1 METHQKT
8 TKEETVT
15 FEQVEPHFHKWANF
29 FCCLFRGRFEI
40 WELINSTWAYGKVRF
55 LPQSKIGF
63 ASKRIRMDMLDY
75 IRNETKYRRQ
85 QNRLRRGKKL
95 PKVIP
100 FSVLEK
106 YLTGHRCS
114 FADTRYP
121 SASNAED
128 SKKKDLV
135 QYLINHP
142 SLSPREQLI
151 MHLIYVDG
159 YNQREAAEQCG
170 FSASLICQ
178 MQKSILERFKVL
190 DFAKI
195 V

>member
-8 TKEETVT
+8 TKEETIT

-29 FCCLFRGRFEI
+29 FYCLFCGRFEI

-95 PKVIP
+95 PKVIS
-100 FSVLEK
+100 FSALEK
-106 YLTGHRCS
+106 YLTSHRCS
-114 FADTRYP
+114 FVDTYYSTVP
-121 SASNAED
+121 DVED
-128 SKKKDLV
+128 LEKKDLV

-142 SLSPREQLI
+142 SLSSREQLI
-151 MHLIYVDG
+151 MRLIYVNG
-159 YNQREAAEQCG
+159 YNQREVAEQCG
-170 FSASLICQ
+170 FCASRICQ
-178 MQKSILERFKVL
+178 MQKNILERFKAL